1 MSYPTWKCLTC
12 HRTGTDIPVPARCP
26 SCNSESDD
34 RHGPIA
40 LTVQITE
47 QCTLRLAVSVTPE
60 DREALLRKARAI
72 RPAKPHRDRP
82 HDYAKALDLAEG
94 RGEES
99 MWARQPDLDAPADD
113 KRRCIVRIYYRS
125 MGGEILACDSA
136 PLSVS
141 AANTLERDMD
151 DDTSWALGTERY
163 RAGDVGP
170 LRSGVRLVTLPSQV
184 RDPVVVVDP
193 GPSEVCEVSPPML
206 TLCAPSDGSEPDDS
220 RDAVAAQS
228 HAASQVPTPP
238 RRIFNTYHAEAMAK
252 RAARFQTMH
261 RRAIAA

>member
-1 MSYPTWKCLTC
+1 MSYATWKCLTC

-26 SCNSESDD
+26 SCNSEGDD

-47 QCTLRLAVSVTPE
+47 QCTLRLAVSVTAE
-60 DREALLRKARAI
+60 TRDTLLRKARAI

-82 HDYAKALDLAEG
+82 HDYSEALELAGE

-99 MWARQPDLDAPADD
+99 IRARQPDLDAPADD

-141 AANTLERDMD
+141 AANTLEHDMD
-151 DDTSWALGTERY
+151 DVTSWALGTERY

-193 GPSEVCEVSPPML
+193 GTLEAIDAPTL
-206 TLCAPSDGSEPDDS
+206 TLCEPAAEPAP
-220 RDAVAAQS
+220 VAA
-228 HAASQVPTPP
+228 P
-238 RRIFNTYHAEAMAK
+238 RQIFNTYHAEAMAK